1 MTDTDKAAKR
11 EAAQK
16 RAAVL
21 KKLRAEHADSVARTQ
36 ELLKEQKRVQK
47 LICGSI
53 RETAKSVPEIAAEI
67 EMPTHEVL
75 WYLTG
80 YKKYDI
86 VVEDGMCGDYVLY
99 KKVPSTEGREK

>member
-1 MTDTDKAAKR
+1 MTDTNKATKR

-21 KKLRAEHADSVARTQ
+21 KKLRAEHAESVARTQ

-53 RETAKSVPEIAAEI
+53 REQAKSVPEIAVEI

-99 KKVPSTEGREK
+99 KKVQEA

>member
-1 MTDTDKAAKR
+1 MTDQAAKK
-11 EAAQK
+11 EAAKK

-21 KKLRAEHADSVARTQ
+21 KKLQAEHAESVARTQ

-47 LICGSI
+47 LICQSI
-53 RETAKSVPEIAAEI
+53 RETAKSVPEIAAEVA
-67 EMPTHEVL
+67 MPTHEVL
-75 WYLTG
+75 RYLTG

-99 KKVPSTEGREK
+99 KKAEE

>member
-1 MTDTDKAAKR
+1 MTTIQTDK
-11 EAAQK
+11 EAARN

-21 KKLRAEHADSVARTQ
+21 KELRSEHAETVARTQ
-36 ELLKEQKRVQK
+36 DLLKEQKRVQK
-47 LICGSI
+47 LICQSI
-53 RETAKSVPEIAAEI
+53 RETAKTVPEIAAEV

-86 VVEDGMCGDYVLY
+86 VVEEGMCGEYVLY
-99 KKVPSTEGREK
+99 KKVQEK

>member
-1 MTDTDKAAKR
+1 MTDQQAKR
-11 EAAQK
+11 ETAKK

-21 KKLRAEHADSVARTQ
+21 KVLRGEHAETVARTQ
-36 ELLKEQKRVQK
+36 ALLKEQKQMQK
-47 LICGSI
+47 LICQSI
-53 RETAKSVPEIAAEI
+53 REKAKTVPEIAAEV

-86 VVEDGMCGDYVLY
+86 VVEEGMCGDYVLY
-99 KKVPSTEGREK
+99 KKVQEK